1 MCGSHWYT
9 FGTADMPL
17 RFEVQHRDP
26 HTRARAGLIAT
37 PHGTIETPVFMPV
50 GTRGTLK
57 SLTPAEARDHGAQ
70 IILGNTYHLY
80 LQPGHELIAR
90 MGGLHR
96 FMGWDGP
103 ILTDSGGFQVFSL
116 VYGGI
121 ADEVK
126 GRRPTQQAQPG
137 MVRVTE
143 DAVIF
148 KSYIDGSQHIFTP
161 ERSIEIQKGIGAD
174 IILCFDEL
182 PPFRAGYD
190 YTARSM
196 ERTHRWAAR
205 CLAFHQQTLG
215 GHGGTALQMPIHMYG
230 GSSVSAAVS
239 AHALPFTPPNPDQ
252 SLFGIVHGGVFPD
265 LRRASAEY
273 IGGLPF
279 DGLCIGGSLG
289 GDKQQMR
296 EVVDMTVPHMPD
308 HLPRHLLGIGDVDDL
323 IECVARGI
331 DMFDCVSPTRLGR
344 HGAALVRGRSAEPT
358 AKAGERRWKLNV
370 LNAALREDPG
380 PLEPNCPCYTCANFS
395 RAYIHHLFRSRE
407 LLGIRL
413 VSLHNVA
420 FLLDLMRQIRESIR
434 EGRFAEL
441 RAEWLGTSAQ
451 S

>member
-1 MCGSHWYT
+1 MILAFDIEAC
-9 FGTADMPL
+9 
-17 RFEVQHRDP
+17 DP
-26 HTRARAGLIAT
+26 HSRARAGRITTA
-37 PHGTIETPVFMPV
+37 HGVIETPVFMPV
-50 GTRGTLK
+50 GTRGSIK
-57 SLTPAEARDHGAQ
+57 SLTPDEVRNHGAQ

-90 MGGLHR
+90 MGGLHH
-96 FMGWDGP
+96 FMGWDAP

-121 ADEVK
+121 ADEIK
-126 GRRPTQQAQPG
+126 GRRPTQQVQPG
-137 MVRVTE
+137 MVKVTD

-148 KSYIDGSQHIFTP
+148 KSYIDGSTHVFTP

-182 PPFRAGYD
+182 PPFHAGYD
-190 YTARSM
+190 YTARSL
-196 ERTHRWAAR
+196 ERTHAWERR
-205 CLAFHQQTLG
+205 CLMFHRATQEG
-215 GHGGTALQMPIHMYG
+215 G
-230 GSSVSAAVS
+230 
-239 AHALPFTPPNPDQ
+239 LPFVPPNPYQ
-252 SLFGIVHGGVFPD
+252 ALFGIVHGGVFPE

-273 IGGLPF
+273 LRELPF

-289 GDKQQMR
+289 ENKQQMR

-344 HGAALVRGRSAEPT
+344 HGTALVRDA
-358 AKAGERRWKLNV
+358 ERRWKLNV
-370 LNAALREDPG
+370 ANAALRDDPT
-380 PLEPNCPCYTCANFS
+380 PLDAWCDCYTCRHFS
-395 RAYIHHLFRSRE
+395 RAYIHHLFRAQE

-420 FLLDLMRQIRESIR
+420 FLLKLMRTIRQSII
-434 EGRFAEL
+434 EGRFAHL
-441 RAEWLGTSAQ
+441 RAEWLGS
-451 S
+451 

>member
-1 MCGSHWYT
+1 
-9 FGTADMPL
+9 MPL
-17 RFEVQHRDP
+17 TFEITARDP
-26 HTRARAGLIAT
+26 QSRARAGLITTA
-37 PHGTIETPVFMPV
+37 HGPVETPVFMPV
-50 GTRGTLK
+50 GTRGTVK
-57 SLTPAEARDHGAQ
+57 SLTPDEVRAAGAQ

-90 MGGLHR
+90 LGGLHR
-96 FMGWDGP
+96 FMAWRGP

-126 GRRPTQQAQPG
+126 GRRPTQAVQPG
-137 MVRVTE
+137 MVKVTE

-148 KSYIDGSQHIFTP
+148 KSYIDGSSHVFTP
-161 ERSIEIQKGIGAD
+161 ERSIEVQKGLGAD

-190 YTARSM
+190 YTARSL
-196 ERTHRWAAR
+196 ERTHRWEAR
-205 CLAFHQQTLG
+205 CLAFHQRTLG
-215 GHGGTALQMPIHMYG
+215 
-230 GSSVSAAVS
+230 SAG
-239 AHALPFTPPNPDQ
+239 LPFAAPNPDQ

-279 DGLCIGGSLG
+279 DGLAIGGSLG
-289 GDKQQMR
+289 ADKAQIY
-296 EVVDMTVPHMPD
+296 EVIDMTVPFLPD
-308 HLPRHLLGIGDVDDL
+308 RLPRHLLGIGDVDDL
-323 IECVARGI
+323 IEGVARGI

-344 HGAALVRGRSAEPT
+344 HGTALVKDA
-358 AKAGERRWKLNV
+358 ERRWKLHLN
-370 LNAALREDPG
+370 NAALREDTG
-380 PLEPNCPCYTCANFS
+380 PLDPTCPCYTCATFT
-395 RAYIHHLFRSRE
+395 RAYLHYLFRAQE

-420 FLLDLMRQIRESIR
+420 FLLELMRQVRESIR
-434 EGRFAEL
+434 MGRFAEL
-441 RAEWLGTSAQ
+441 RREWLGGVS

>member
-1 MCGSHWYT
+1 MILAFDIEAC
-9 FGTADMPL
+9 
-17 RFEVQHRDP
+17 DP
-26 HTRARAGLIAT
+26 HSRARAGRIITAQ
-37 PHGTIETPVFMPV
+37 GVIETPVFMPV
-50 GTRGTLK
+50 GTRGSIK
-57 SLTPAEARDHGAQ
+57 SLTPDEVRNHGAQ

-90 MGGLHR
+90 MGGLHH

-121 ADEVK
+121 ADEIK
-126 GRRPTQQAQPG
+126 GRRPTQQVQPG
-137 MVRVTE
+137 MVKVTD

-148 KSYIDGSQHIFTP
+148 KSYIDGSMHVFTP

-182 PPFRAGYD
+182 PPFHAGYD
-190 YTARSM
+190 YTARSL
-196 ERTHRWAAR
+196 ERTHAWERR
-205 CLAFHQQTLG
+205 CLMFHRATQEG
-215 GHGGTALQMPIHMYG
+215 G
-230 GSSVSAAVS
+230 
-239 AHALPFTPPNPDQ
+239 LPFVPPNPYQ
-252 SLFGIVHGGVFPD
+252 ALFGIVHGGVFPD

-273 IGGLPF
+273 LRELPF

-289 GDKQQMR
+289 ENKQQMR

-344 HGAALVRGRSAEPT
+344 HGTALVRDA
-358 AKAGERRWKLNV
+358 ERRWKLNV
-370 LNAALREDPG
+370 ANAALRDDPT
-380 PLEPNCPCYTCANFS
+380 PLDAWCDCYTCRRYS
-395 RAYIHHLFRSRE
+395 RAYIHHLFRAQE

-420 FLLDLMRQIRESIR
+420 FLLKLMRTIRQSII
-434 EGRFAEL
+434 EGRFAHL
-441 RAEWLGTSAQ
+441 RAEWLGS
-451 S
+451 

>member
-1 MCGSHWYT
+1 M
-9 FGTADMPL
+9 FQ
-17 RFEVQHRDP
+17 FEIHTRDP
-26 HTRARAGLIAT
+26 HSRARAGLITTA
-37 PHGTIETPVFMPV
+37 HGTVETPVFMPV
-50 GTRGTLK
+50 GTRGSVK
-57 SLTPAEARDHGAQ
+57 SLTPDEVRDHGAQ

-90 MGGLHR
+90 MGGLHQ

-116 VYGGI
+116 IYGGI

-126 GRRPTQQAQPG
+126 GRRPTQNTQIKPG
-137 MVRVTE
+137 MVKVTE
-143 DAVIF
+143 EGVIF
-148 KSYIDGSQHIFTP
+148 RSYIDGSKHLFTP

-190 YTARSM
+190 YTARSL

-205 CLAFHQQTLG
+205 CVAFHQRTLG
-215 GHGGTALQMPIHMYG
+215 GAG
-230 GSSVSAAVS
+230 
-239 AHALPFTPPNPDQ
+239 LPFAAPNPRQ
-252 SLFGIVHGGVFPD
+252 ALFGIVHGGVFAD

-273 IGGLPF
+273 IPSLGF

-289 GDKQQMR
+289 KDKQQIG
-296 EVVDMTVPHMPD
+296 EVVEMAVPHMPD

-323 IECVARGI
+323 FDGVARGI

-344 HGAALVRGRSAEPT
+344 HGAALVRDAAR
-358 AKAGERRWKLNV
+358 KWRLNL
-370 LNAALREDPG
+370 LNAALRDDQG
-380 PLEPNCPCYTCANFS
+380 PLDAHCACYTCRSYS
-395 RAYIHHLFRSRE
+395 RAYIHHLFRAQE

-420 FLLDLMRQIRESIR
+420 FMIDLMRQIRASLR
-434 EGRFAEL
+434 AGRFADL
-441 RAEWLGTSAQ
+441 RREWLEES
-451 S
+451 

>member
-1 MCGSHWYT
+1 MTLT
-9 FGTADMPL
+9 FEIEA
-17 RFEVQHRDP
+17 RDP
-26 HTRARAGLIAT
+26 HSRARAGRITTA
-37 PHGTIETPVFMPV
+37 HGVIETPVFMPV
-50 GTRGTLK
+50 GTRGSIK
-57 SLTPAEARDHGAQ
+57 SLTPDEVRDHGAQ

-96 FMGWDGP
+96 FMGWEGP

-121 ADEVK
+121 ADEIK
-126 GRRPTQQAQPG
+126 GRRPTQQVQPG
-137 MVRVTE
+137 MVRVTD

-148 KSYIDGSQHIFTP
+148 KSYIDGSTHIFTP

-182 PPFRAGYD
+182 PPFHAGYD
-190 YTARSM
+190 YTARSL
-196 ERTHRWAAR
+196 ERTHAWERR
-205 CLAFHQQTLG
+205 CLIFHQETRLG
-215 GHGGTALQMPIHMYG
+215 G
-230 GSSVSAAVS
+230 
-239 AHALPFTPPNPDQ
+239 LPFVPPNPDQ
-252 SLFGIVHGGVFPD
+252 ALFGIVHGGVFPD

-273 IGGLPF
+273 LRELSF

-289 GDKQQMR
+289 GDKEQMR
-296 EVVDMTVPHMPD
+296 AVVDMTVPHLPD

-344 HGAALVRGRSAEPT
+344 HGTALVRDT
-358 AKAGERRWKLNV
+358 AAPPAERRWRLNV
-370 LNAALREDPG
+370 ANAALRDDQE
-380 PLEPNCPCYTCANFS
+380 PLDSWCDCYTCRRYS
-395 RAYIHHLFRSRE
+395 RAYIHHLFRAQE

-420 FLLDLMRQIRESIR
+420 FLLKLMRDIRQSIR
-434 EGRFAEL
+434 EGRFAQL
-441 RAEWLGTSAQ
+441 RAEWLGE
-451 S
+451 